1 MCREALKLGE
11 RGGGSW
17 GCARVGEDVACRE
30 ALSACE
36 EGARAGVSFGWGGR
50 SISAVSSGCCA
61 EFYHCIGG
69 ARGSR
74 MRRRAKDV
82 SGELGRNG
90 MRCEQSDIFLSQ
102 VLLDAG
108 GAVQGVAPTV

>member
-1 MCREALKLGE
+1 MQAGDCTLGSGVEASVNLGE
-11 RGGGSW
+11 SGGGSR
-17 GCARVGEDVACRE
+17 GCVRVGEDVACRE
-30 ALSACE
+30 TLSVCE
-36 EGARAGVSFGWGGR
+36 EGARAGVSFGRGSQ

-82 SGELGRNG
+82 SGELGG
-90 MRCEQSDIFLSQ
+90 KWEVM
-102 VLLDAG
+102 
-108 GAVQGVAPTV
+108 